1 MIVYSVILSER
12 SESKDP
18 FPVVEEY
25 GFFDYAAYDRSAQND
40 IFVTVTKLNN
50 HLASR
55 LEEYS

>member
-25 GFFDYAAYDRSAQND
+25 GFFDYAAYGRSAQND
-40 IFVTVTKLNN
+40 VFVAVTKLNN
-50 HLASR
+50 NLSF
-55 LEEYS
+55 